1 MPQLRRQ
8 EVLLRL
14 PLLVGPLVPGLPG
27 PDSGQVQIGTGGAD
41 MADSLSA
48 PQQRNYPP
56 PPQSPP
62 STQTK
67 FSYPSPPAA
76 GGQPR
81 NYPPP
86 PQGASAASTPSYP
99 LPPAQQQ
106 QRQFSPPPPAQGAQM
121 TLPTH
126 LRTGSG
132 VSQTSA
138 QSDQVPQQFAP
149 PPAPPSYPE
158 SDDESDYPVEKG
170 GHGHHQTLD
179 TSNPAN
185 LIGGAP
191 AAGHFV
197 GAGAVVDDVGTFNGG
212 SYRISHRDCNTVL
225 TVQLAIG
232 CPLSAKPGMFPSRS
246 PAPS

>member
-1 MPQLRRQ
+1 MRTWLTRPPAQ
-8 EVLLRL
+8 
-14 PLLVGPLVPGLPG
+14 
-27 PDSGQVQIGTGGAD
+27 
-41 MADSLSA
+41 
-48 PQQRNYPP
+48 QQRSYPP

-67 FSYPSPPAA
+67 FSYPSPPAS
-76 GGQPR
+76 GGQTR

-86 PQGASAASTPSYP
+86 PQGASTASTPSYP
-99 LPPAQQQ
+99 LPPSQQQ
-106 QRQFSPPPPAQGAQM
+106 QRQFSPPPPAQGAQV

-138 QSDQVPQQFAP
+138 QSEQVPQQFAP

-158 SDDESDYPVEKG
+158 SEDEGDYPAEKG
-170 GHGHHQTLD
+170 GHGHQRTLD

-185 LIGGAP
+185 LIAGAP

-232 CPLSAKPGMFPSRS
+232 CPLSAKPGMLTMFPSRNPVLERQS
-246 PAPS
+246 VGHPGSTDSEPRCHGCHVADDRATRCLQV